1 MPPRPAIGYA
11 WGGLAVLLWGVMF
24 PVGTA
29 LMTSGEVTPASL
41 GMLRYL
47 LAAAVLLPA
56 GAILLGPRAMLPG
69 KALDWVL
76 LALFGLVGSTL
87 MCGLL
92 FVAQATVP
100 SVNASLL
107 EAYVPLLV
115 LLLGLFSRRRAP
127 PLRLCASVLLGL
139 FGALLVLRAVT
150 LDGLQ
155 LGALAFGDLC
165 ILLSG
170 LCWAIYTAWGRPLAR
185 RLGELPFTAWTVF
198 FGGLWFLGWALLKAG
213 PAGVPVPRGAVHWGQ
228 VLFLALGP
236 AALAYLGWNAA
247 QKHLPVHKLAFLEYF
262 APAIAAL
269 TGLLWLG
276 EPVDALQWTGMAIV
290 VLSAR
295 LQPGT

>member
-1 MPPRPAIGYA
+1 MTPRPAIGYA

-29 LMTSGEVTPASL
+29 LMTSGSVTPASL

-47 LAAAVLLPA
+47 VASAVLLPA
-56 GAILLGPRAMLPG
+56 GCLLLGPRAMLP
-69 KALDWVL
+69 KRLTDWLL
-76 LALFGLVGSTL
+76 LAFFGLVGSTL

-92 FVAQATVP
+92 FVAQKTVP
-100 SVNASLL
+100 SINASLL

-115 LLLGLFSRRRAP
+115 LLLGLLSNRRTP

-139 FGALLVLRAVT
+139 LGTLLVLRAIT

-170 LCWAIYTAWGRPLAR
+170 LCWAIYTAWGRPLAQ
-185 RLGELPFTAWTVF
+185 RLGGLPFTAWTVF
-198 FGGLWFLGWALLKAG
+198 FGGLWFLAWALLDG
-213 PAGVPVPRGAVHWGQ
+213 PRPIPVPHDAVHWGQ

-262 APAIAAL
+262 APAVAAL
-269 TGLLWLG
+269 TGLLWLR
-276 EPVDALQWTGMAIV
+276 ESVDALQWLGMAIV
-290 VLSAR
+290 ILSAR
-295 LQPGT
+295 LQPKT